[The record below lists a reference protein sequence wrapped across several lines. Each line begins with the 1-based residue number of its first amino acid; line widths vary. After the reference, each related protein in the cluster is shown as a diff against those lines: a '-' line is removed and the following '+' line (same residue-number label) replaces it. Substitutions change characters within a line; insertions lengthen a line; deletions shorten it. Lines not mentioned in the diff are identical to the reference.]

1 MKNVDIKRKKTKEG
15 DGIQSIKDEEIQM
28 KTERKIVM
36 SGNQQLQTMRIK

>member
-36 SGNQQLQTMRIK
+36 SGKQQLQTMRIK